1 MTKGQNNLGRNL
13 AGLDLV
19 AAPGK
24 MHVELADGAAP
35 VGFVAVGL
43 ELPGLRGPAGVADEV
58 AAGEDDALL
67 PGVVGKLGGVVARG
81 DEELAGSA
89 DSTVDERVGTLLT
102 VEDRGLDLAPEGD
115 GLGEMSHRIC

>member
-1 MTKGQNNLGRNL
+1 M
-13 AGLDLV
+13 
-19 AAPGK
+19 
-24 MHVELADGAAP
+24 
-35 VGFVAVGL
+35 
-43 ELPGLRGPAGVADEV
+43 ADEV

-89 DSTVDERVGTLLT
+89 DSTVDERVGTLLV
-102 VEDRGLDLAPEGD
+102 VENRGLDLAPEGD